1 MSDESPNEEVIFD
14 GAVKIAD
21 LAERALY
28 LKKACGDSEALR
40 ARLDA
45 LLASHEDPG
54 DFLAGPG
61 PEP

>member
-1 MSDESPNEEVIFD
+1 MSGESPNEEAIFD

-28 LKKACGDSEALR
+28 LKKACGGSEALR

-45 LLASHEDPG
+45 LLASHEDAT